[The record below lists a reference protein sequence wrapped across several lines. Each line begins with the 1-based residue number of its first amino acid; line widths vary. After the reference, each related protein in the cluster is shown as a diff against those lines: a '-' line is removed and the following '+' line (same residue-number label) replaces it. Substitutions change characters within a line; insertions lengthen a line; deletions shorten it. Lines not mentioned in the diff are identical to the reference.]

1 MVSIAG
7 RSFCTISVFSAPSV
21 LRFGFCGHEIKVKS
35 FNTEDT
41 EKTKGT
47 EKSTL
52 PRFMDATIAFKRN
65 FLPCSG
71 LRLVWIERMKLGV
84 NLRAG
89 GRVFPWQ
96 LIDSAMKRWTE
107 IVGWGLLAAMCLAG
121 LASAGPRGGA
131 TEMFSPPPASTESSN
146 GHANFAGKLPIRELN
161 EEEAILHAL
170 NRLGFGPRPGQ
181 VEQIEKTGLE
191 NWIQAQLH
199 PEGIAD
205 PVVDA
210 RLAQFPAMGL
220 GVTALLDQ
228 YPPQDLAAK
237 RLGMKIDEYQKHLQD
252 LAKQPGGMSSLP
264 FKDQNEIVNELMEAK
279 IVRAVYTERQ
289 LPEQLSD
296 FWFNHFN
303 VFVYKDM
310 DRWYLIPYERDTI
323 RPHVLGKFRELLEA
337 TAKSPAML
345 FYLDNSSSADPHAF
359 DRMKLRP
366 VRPPPGQKLPPLG
379 PKRGLNEN
387 YGRELMEL
395 HTLGV
400 DGGYKQQDVIEVA
413 RAFTGWTIESPREN
427 PAFYFDERLHD
438 PDPKRVLGKKIKSGG
453 INDAEQVLDLLVTDK
468 HTARHISLQLAE
480 HFVSDDPPPALVARM
495 AKTFEKSKG
504 DIRAVMTTMIYSPEF
519 WSRAAFRAKVKTP
532 FELVASTA
540 RALGADVDQP
550 MQLAQW
556 VSRIG
561 EPLYQC
567 LTPNGYSDKA
577 AAWVSTGAL
586 LNRVNFAVALTGNKV
601 RGAQVDLDS
610 LVGTDVGINS
620 KLALERVETE
630 FLAGQVSESTRATLE
645 KEMTEPLIL
654 GAKLDDPVTQVN
666 VGLITG
672 LVLGSPEFQKR

>member
-1 MVSIAG
+1 
-7 RSFCTISVFSAPSV
+7 
-21 LRFGFCGHEIKVKS
+21 
-35 FNTEDT
+35 
-41 EKTKGT
+41 
-47 EKSTL
+47 
-52 PRFMDATIAFKRN
+52 
-65 FLPCSG
+65 
-71 LRLVWIERMKLGV
+71 
-84 NLRAG
+84 
-89 GRVFPWQ
+89 
-96 LIDSAMKRWTE
+96 MKRWTE
-107 IVGWGLLAAMCLAG
+107 IVGSGLLSAISLAT
-121 LASAGPRGGA
+121 LARAGPRRVGA
-131 TEMFSPPPASTESSN
+131 ELYSSPLPTSGSEKSGN
-146 GHANFAGKLPIRELN
+146 NANFAGKLPIRELN

-170 NRLGFGPRPGQ
+170 NRLGFGARPGQ

-199 PEGIAD
+199 PENIRD

-210 RLAQFPAMGL
+210 RLAQFRAL
-220 GVTALLDQ
+220 RLSAAELLDQ
-228 YPPQDLAAK
+228 FPPQDVAAK
-237 RLGMKIDEYQKHLQD
+237 RLGMKVDEYQKHLRD
-252 LAKQPGGMSSLP
+252 LAKQPGGMNSLP

-279 IVRAVYTERQ
+279 MIRAVYSERQ
-289 LPEQLSD
+289 LAEQLSD

-303 VFVYKDM
+303 IFVYKDT
-310 DRWYLIPYERDTI
+310 DRWYLIPYERDAI
-323 RPHVLGKFRELLEA
+323 RPHVLGKFRDLLEA

-359 DRMKLRP
+359 DRLKQHP
-366 VRPPPGQKLPPLG
+366 VRARPGEKLPPLG

-400 DGGYKQQDVIEVA
+400 DGGYKQEDVIEVA

-427 PAFYFDERLHD
+427 PMFYFDERIHD
-438 PDPKRVLGKKIKSGG
+438 PDPKRVLGKKIKGG
-453 INDAEQVLDLLVTDK
+453 GLKDGEQVLDLLVKDQ
-468 HTARHISLQLAE
+468 HTARYISLQLAE

-532 FELVASTA
+532 FELVASTT

-550 MQLAQW
+550 LQLAQW
-556 VSRIG
+556 VARIG

-577 AAWVSTGAL
+577 VAWVSTGAL
-586 LNRVNFAVALTGNKV
+586 LNRVNFAVALTSNKV
-601 RGAQVDLDS
+601 RGAQVDINS
-610 LVGTDVGINS
+610 LVGADVRANPH
-620 KLALERVETE
+620 LALDRVESE
-630 FLAGQVSESTRATLE
+630 FLAGQVSDSTRATLE
-645 KEMTEPLIL
+645 KEMVEPRIL

>member
-1 MVSIAG
+1 
-7 RSFCTISVFSAPSV
+7 
-21 LRFGFCGHEIKVKS
+21 LFGVENDADWAYEIEYGE
-35 FNTEDT
+35 T
-41 EKTKGT
+41 
-47 EKSTL
+47 
-52 PRFMDATIAFKRN
+52 
-65 FLPCSG
+65 
-71 LRLVWIERMKLGV
+71 
-84 NLRAG
+84 RANAKQFRRQLG
-89 GRVFPWQ
+89 GRAVKH
-96 LIDSAMKRWTE
+96 LAE
-107 IVGWGLLAAMCLAG
+107 IVASGMLAAVFLAT
-121 LASAGPRGGA
+121 LAWAGPRTGDA
-131 TEMFSPPPASTESSN
+131 WSYSSPPPGGNEKNASP
-146 GHANFAGKLPIRELN
+146 ANFAGKLPIHELN

-170 NRLGFGPRPGQ
+170 NRLGFGARPGL

-199 PEGIAD
+199 PENIGD
-205 PVVDA
+205 PMVDA
-210 RLAQFPAMGL
+210 RLAQLPAL
-220 GVTALLDQ
+220 PLNAAALLDQ
-228 YPPQDLAAK
+228 YPPQDIAAK
-237 RLGMKIDEYQKHLQD
+237 RLGMKVEDYQKHLQD
-252 LAKQPGGMSSLP
+252 LAKQLGGINSLP
-264 FKDQNEIVNELMEAK
+264 FKDPNEIVNDVMQAK
-279 IVRAVYTERQ
+279 MIRAVYSERQ
-289 LPEQLSD
+289 LAEQLSD

-303 VFVYKDM
+303 IFIYKDT
-310 DRWYLIPYERDTI
+310 DRWYLIPYERDAI
-323 RPHVLGKFRELLEA
+323 RPHVLGKFGDLLEA

-359 DRMKLRP
+359 DRLRQHP
-366 VRPPPGQKLPPLG
+366 VHARPGEKLPPLG
-379 PKRGLNEN
+379 GKRGLNEN

-400 DGGYKQQDVIEVA
+400 DGGYKQEDVIAVA

-427 PAFYFDERLHD
+427 PVFYFDERIHD
-438 PDPKRVLGKKIKSGG
+438 PDPKRVLGKNIKAGG
-453 INDAEQVLDLLVTDK
+453 IKDGEQVLGLLVKNK
-468 HTARHISLQLAE
+468 HTARHISQQLAE

-550 MQLAQW
+550 LQLAQW

-586 LNRVNFAVALTGNKV
+586 LNRVNFAVALTSNKV
-601 RGAQVDLDS
+601 RGAQVDINS
-610 LVGTDVGINS
+610 LVGTDVVSNPQ
-620 KLALERVETE
+620 LALNRIEGE
-630 FLAGQVSESTRATLE
+630 FLAGQVSDSTRETLE
-645 KEMTEPLIL
+645 KEMTEPRIL

-666 VGLITG
+666 VNLITG